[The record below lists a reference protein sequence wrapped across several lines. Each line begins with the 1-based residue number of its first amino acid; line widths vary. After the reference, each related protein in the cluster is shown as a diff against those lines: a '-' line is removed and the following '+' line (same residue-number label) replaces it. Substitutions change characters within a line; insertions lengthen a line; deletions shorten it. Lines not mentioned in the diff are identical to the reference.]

1 MVETRSG
8 GGTPEKLRAG
18 GAKPKSQSLG
28 AKLKAAGAKALGGGI
43 AGAVAM
49 VVQVFAL
56 MWLRTTINYQHSKG
70 VGTWEALSALW
81 SEGGIP
87 RFYRGVWYALL
98 QGPLSRFGDTAA
110 NAGML
115 ALLENVA
122 SMSAATKTFA
132 ASIAAALFRILLT
145 PIDTLKTTLQVQ
157 GAEGM
162 AILSRRISE
171 EGFLT
176 MYSGAIGTS
185 VATLMGHYPWFVTHN
200 FINDKWKEGGW
211 WKTPTGK
218 QVRRALIGLCSSFVS
233 DVVSNGMRV
242 VKTAKQ
248 TSPVPISYLGT
259 VQQILAEG
267 GLTAL
272 LFRGLGTKIIS
283 NGIQAMLFT
292 ICWKYMERVIADYM
306 SKKKGTKKS
315 E

>member
-115 ALLENVA
+115 A
-122 SMSAATKTFA
+122 
-132 ASIAAALFRILLT
+132 
-145 PIDTLKTTLQVQ
+145 
-157 GAEGM
+157 
-162 AILSRRISE
+162 
-171 EGFLT
+171 
-176 MYSGAIGTS
+176 
-185 VATLMGHYPWFVTHN
+185 
-200 FINDKWKEGGW
+200 FIESL
-211 WKTPTGK
+211 P
-218 QVRRALIGLCSSFVS
+218 
-233 DVVSNGMRV
+233 
-242 VKTAKQ
+242 
-248 TSPVPISYLGT
+248 
-259 VQQILAEG
+259 E
-267 GLTAL
+267 
-272 LFRGLGTKIIS
+272 
-283 NGIQAMLFT
+283 
-292 ICWKYMERVIADYM
+292 
-306 SKKKGTKKS
+306 
-315 E
+315 